1 MPHALAALDAFHAYR
16 RKVAAKHG
24 YQSLAGLTA
33 NLVRGTEGEGADY
46 IANTS
51 PVAMAWL
58 GMDFGQKDR
67 AFPVQESRAAARR
80 IVSQY
85 FAGATFYVTSGL
97 WEGTENG
104 GMSVQLFA
112 PLFGSVE
119 EQTNAIVE
127 FITRC
132 RSVSWEI
139 KATFKQMAVS
149 MVVQLPDG
157 RSFVEFVGENATKK
171 VDEVTG
177 RVSYTG
183 YETKPSALERRNLKQ
198 SAWWSRKEPGE
209 SVSPAEKAK
218 LRESVKLAQERRYT
232 NRTTTVAP
240 ETRIP
245 PRRKAR

>member
-1 MPHALAALDAFHAYR
+1 MTRGLAALSAFHAYR
-16 RKVAAKHG
+16 RRVAAKHG
-24 YQSLAGLTA
+24 HQSLAGLTA
-33 NLVRGTEGEGADY
+33 ELVRGTKGEGADF
-46 IANTS
+46 IENTS

-85 FAGATFYVTSGL
+85 FAGATFFVTSGL

-104 GMSVQLFA
+104 GMAVQLYA

-119 EQTNAIVE
+119 EQTKSIAE
-127 FITRC
+127 FVARC
-132 RSVSWEI
+132 RSVAWEV
-139 KATFKQMAVS
+139 KATFRQMAVS
-149 MVVQLPDG
+149 MVIQLPDG

-183 YETKPSALERRNLKQ
+183 YETKPSALQRRDLKQ
-198 SAWWSRKEPGE
+198 SAWWARKEPGQ
-209 SVSPAEKAK
+209 SVTPEEKAK
-218 LRESVKLAQERRYT
+218 LRESVKLAHERRYT